1 MSRYQRQCFPV
12 NNQMGN
18 NQMGNNQ
25 MGNNQMGNN
34 QMGSALNALSGEGLA
49 V

>member
-12 NNQMGN
+12 N